1 MEHIKAILIKFVMI
15 TAVLGIIL
23 TGIFD
28 ISFTE
33 TLIISFIL
41 TLGAYVIG
49 DMMIFRMSGDE
60 TEHTKR
66 NTIATLSDI
75 GLSFVVIWLLSELMA
90 SGKDDLAM
98 AAFISALLIGAG
110 EWFFHVYLD
119 KRVFDYDGRE

>member
-110 EWFFHVYLD
+110 MVLPCLL
-119 KRVFDYDGRE
+119 G

>member
-90 SGKDDLAM
+90 SGKDNLAM

>member
-15 TAVLGIIL
+15 TAVLGVIL

>member
-23 TGIFD
+23 TGIYD
-28 ISFTE
+28 ISFME

-41 TLGAYVIG
+41 TLAAYVIG
-49 DMMIFRMSGDE
+49 DMMKFRMSGDE

-66 NTIATLSDI
+66 NTIATIYNI
-75 GLSFVVIWLLSELMA
+75 GLGFVVIWLLGELIA
-90 SGKDDLAM
+90 SGKDDLAV

-119 KRVFDYDGRE
+119 KHVFDYDGRE